1 MKVDHVEPVRSLTTD
16 RGSSIRTWLAV
27 ALPVAILGVV
37 VVGGVLGR
45 SPDRGPGAL
54 AQSTTPAASGN
65 TPAAV
70 RNSATR
76 APLAR
81 ADRVDPA
88 RYDAAG
94 FPADTLGLP
103 VRSVAETLERIRGG
117 RMRESVVAVAGW
129 LTMRPSE
136 GGCPI
141 DGPSS
146 LSISL
151 CPRDAILHDSPE
163 PFLAFQGGEMVRLR
177 SPGIHLH
184 AEAVPGR
191 EVALLAERQY
201 RGLGPTLLPVPV
213 VMVGRVGDPRMAA
226 CEPTERHCGER
237 LSLERL
243 IWVEGAWQERR
254 ALRVDA
260 DSRDGGLS
268 SRQIRRRIDEAVPG
282 AGVLL
287 AQSLVPRGHLATLDP
302 IADAAVDPSVE
313 GLVWYV
319 RVLVRAAGPGGSYPR
334 DVGWA
339 VLDDAT
345 GEVLAADPARRTA
358 ASDG

>member
-1 MKVDHVEPVRSLTTD
+1 MKVDHVEPVRSLTPD
-16 RGSSIRTWLAV
+16 RGAGIRTWLAI
-27 ALPVAILGVV
+27 ALPVAILGAV

-45 SPDRGPGAL
+45 SPDGGPNAVVR
-54 AQSTTPAASGN
+54 STAPAATDGA
-65 TPAAV
+65 PAV
-70 RNSATR
+70 VSNSATR
-76 APLAR
+76 APVAQ

-94 FPADTLGLP
+94 FPADTLGLT
-103 VRSVAETLERIRGG
+103 VRSVAETLDRIRGG
-117 RMRESVVAVAGW
+117 SMRQSVVAVAGW
-129 LTMRPSE
+129 LTIRPSD

-141 DGPSS
+141 DGPSPA
-146 LSISL
+146 SIAL
-151 CPRDAILHDSPE
+151 CPRDAILHDSPA
-163 PFLAFQGGEMVRLR
+163 PFLALQGGEMVRLR

-191 EVALLAERQY
+191 QVALLAERQY

-213 VMVGRVGDPRMAA
+213 VMVGRVGDPRMAP
-226 CEPTERHCGER
+226 CGPTERHCGER

-243 IWVEGAWQERR
+243 IWVEGAWQEVLD
-254 ALRVDA
+254 LRVDA
-260 DSRDGGLS
+260 DSHDAGLS
-268 SRQIRRRIDEAVPG
+268 PRQIRRRIDQAVPG

-287 AQSLVPRGHLATLDP
+287 GESLVPRGYLATLDP
-302 IADAAVDPSVE
+302 IADAAVDPSID

-334 DVGWA
+334 GVGWA

-345 GEVLAADPARRTA
+345 GEILAAVPARQA
-358 ASDG
+358 AATDP

>member
-1 MKVDHVEPVRSLTTD
+1 MKIDHVEPVRSLTSD
-16 RGSSIRTWLAV
+16 RGSGFRTWLAV

-45 SPDRGPGAL
+45 SPDRGPGAVT
-54 AQSTTPAASGN
+54 QSTTPAAIDT

-70 RNSATR
+70 RNLATR

-81 ADRVDPA
+81 VDRVDPA

-103 VRSVAETLERIRGG
+103 VRTVAETLERIRGG
-117 RMRESVVAVAGW
+117 SMRESVVAVAGW
-129 LTMRPSE
+129 LTIRPSDGE
-136 GGCPI
+136 CPI
-141 DGPSS
+141 DGPSPA
-146 LSISL
+146 SIAL

-163 PFLAFQGGEMVRLR
+163 PFLAFQGGAMVRLR

-191 EVALLAERQY
+191 QVALLAERQY

-213 VMVGRVGDPRMAA
+213 VMVGRVDDPRMAP
-226 CEPTERHCGER
+226 CGPSERHCGER

-243 IWVEGAWQERR
+243 IWVEGAWQERL
-254 ALRVDA
+254 AVRVDA
-260 DSRDGGLS
+260 DARDDGLS
-268 SRQIRRRIDEAVPG
+268 PRQLRRRIDQAVPG

-287 AQSLVPRGHLATLDP
+287 GENLVPRGHLATLNP
-302 IADAAVDPSVE
+302 IADVAVDPSFE

-358 ASDG
+358 ATDP